1 MTGRHEAG
9 RGRYGTLRVAS
20 GAMLPGARPPRAAA
34 SPDPRSP
41 SLDALL
47 IHIVNLPFEWQVG
60 LRYTRAGKRRGEV
73 DTGGKSGDGFVS
85 FIAAISMAGIA
96 LGVAALI
103 VVLSVMNG
111 FQKEVRDRMLSV
123 LAHVEVYNPET
134 GVADWK
140 ALADEAKR
148 VPEVREAA
156 PYVQG
161 QAMLTRDDVVRG
173 VLIRGVQPEDEA
185 RVSDIASEMRTGKL
199 TDLVAGDFGIVLGSE
214 LARAFGVR
222 TGDRINVLAPQGVVT
237 PAGVIPRLKT
247 FTVVGIFES
256 GHYEYDSS
264 LALVNIDD
272 AEKLYRLTRY
282 TGIRLKL
289 ADMQAAPDV
298 TRKLAQTLDQDV
310 LVRDWTQQNRSWFAA
325 VQLEKRMMFI
335 ILALIIA
342 VAAFNLVSSLVMS
355 VRDKEA
361 DIAILRTLGAAPKS
375 VLAIFVV
382 QGALIGLM
390 GCLIGVVLGV
400 ILALNV
406 GTIVGFIERVFHVAF
421 LPQNIYFVSALPS
434 DLQVSDVVSIGCV
447 SVLLSFLATLYP
459 SWRAA
464 RIEPAQALR
473 YE

>member
-1 MTGRHEAG
+1 
-9 RGRYGTLRVAS
+9 
-20 GAMLPGARPPRAAA
+20 
-34 SPDPRSP
+34 
-41 SLDALL
+41 
-47 IHIVNLPFEWQVG
+47 VNLPYEWQVG

-73 DTGGKSGDGFVS
+73 DQSGKAGDGFVS

-123 LAHVEVYNPET
+123 LAHVEVFNPET
-134 GVADWK
+134 GVKDWQ
-140 ALADEAKR
+140 ALAAEAKR
-148 VPEVREAA
+148 IPEVREAA

-161 QAMLTRDDVVRG
+161 QAMLTRDEVVRG
-173 VLIRGVQPEDEA
+173 VLIRGVQPDDEA
-185 RVSDIASEMRTGKL
+185 KVSDLASDMRVGRL
-199 TDLVAGDFGIVLGSE
+199 TDLTPGSFNIVLGSE

-222 TGDRINVLAPQGVVT
+222 AGDKINVLAPQGIVT
-237 PAGVIPRLKT
+237 PAGVVPRLKA
-247 FTVVGIFES
+247 FTVTGIFES

-264 LALVNIDD
+264 LALINIDD
-272 AEKLYRLTRY
+272 AEKLYRLDNY

-289 ADMQAAPDV
+289 ADMQQAPEV
-298 TRKLAQTLDQDV
+298 TRKLVQTITQDV
-310 LVRDWTQQNRSWFAA
+310 LVRDWTDQNRSWFAA

-382 QGALIGLM
+382 QGALIGLL
-390 GCLIGVVLGV
+390 GCLIGIVLGIV
-400 ILALNV
+400 IALNV
-406 GTIVGFIERVFHVAF
+406 GHIVGFIEHVFHVAF
-421 LPQNIYFVSALPS
+421 LPQNIYFVSELPS
-434 DLQVSDVVSIGCV
+434 DLQTSDVITIGCV
-447 SVLLSFLATLYP
+447 SVLLSFVATLYP

>member
-1 MTGRHEAG
+1 
-9 RGRYGTLRVAS
+9 
-20 GAMLPGARPPRAAA
+20 
-34 SPDPRSP
+34 
-41 SLDALL
+41 
-47 IHIVNLPFEWQVG
+47 VNLPFEWQVG

-73 DTGGKSGDGFVS
+73 DTGGKTGDGFVS

-123 LAHVEVYNPET
+123 LAHVEVFNPDA
-134 GVADWK
+134 GIPDWK
-140 ALADEAKR
+140 ALAAKAKQ

-161 QAMLTRDDVVRG
+161 QAMITRDDVVRG
-173 VLIRGVQPEDEA
+173 VLIRGVEPADEA
-185 RVSDIASEMRTGKL
+185 KVSDIATEMRAGKL
-199 TDLVAGDFGIVLGSE
+199 ADLTSGSFGIVLGSE

-222 TGDRINVLAPQGVVT
+222 EGDKVNVLAPQGIVT
-237 PAGVIPRLKT
+237 PAGLIPRLKS

-264 LALVNIDD
+264 LALINIDD
-272 AEKLYRLTRY
+272 AEKLYRLDNY

-289 ADMQAAPDV
+289 ADMQEAPSV
-298 TRKLAQTLDQDV
+298 SRKLVQSLNQDV
-310 LVRDWTQQNRSWFAA
+310 LVRDWTQQNSSWFAA

-382 QGALIGLM
+382 QGALIGLL
-390 GCLIGVVLGV
+390 GCLIGVVLGIV
-400 ILALNV
+400 IALNV
-406 GTIVGFIERVFHVAF
+406 GHIVGFIEHVFHVAF
-421 LPQNIYFVSALPS
+421 LPQNIYFVSELPS
-434 DLQVSDVVSIGCV
+434 DLQLSDVITIGFV
-447 SVLLSFLATLYP
+447 SVVLSFLATLYP

>member
-1 MTGRHEAG
+1 M
-9 RGRYGTLRVAS
+9 
-20 GAMLPGARPPRAAA
+20 
-34 SPDPRSP
+34 
-41 SLDALL
+41 
-47 IHIVNLPFEWQVG
+47 NLPFEWQVG

-73 DTGGKSGDGFVS
+73 DTGDKTGDGFVS
-85 FIAAISMAGIA
+85 FIAAISMVGIA

-123 LAHVEVYNPET
+123 LAHVEVFNPDV
-134 GVADWK
+134 GVSDWR
-140 ALADEAKR
+140 ALAAEARR

-173 VLIRGVQPEDEA
+173 VLIRGVQPDEEA
-185 RVSDIASEMRTGKL
+185 KVSDIATEMQVGKL
-199 TDLVAGDFGIVLGSE
+199 SALVPDGFGIVLGTE

-222 TGDRINVLAPQGVVT
+222 VGDRINVLAPQGIVT
-237 PAGVIPRLKT
+237 PAGVLPRLKS
-247 FTVVGIFES
+247 FTVVGIFAS

-264 LALVNIDD
+264 LALINIDD
-272 AEKLYRLTRY
+272 AEKLYRLTNY

-298 TRKLAQTLDQDV
+298 TRQLVHTLDQDV
-310 LVRDWTQQNRSWFAA
+310 LVRDWTQQNSSWFSA

-355 VRDKEA
+355 VRDKES
-361 DIAILRTLGAAPKS
+361 DIAILRTLGAAPRS

-382 QGALIGLM
+382 QGALIGLL
-390 GCLIGVVLGV
+390 GCVLGV
-400 ILALNV
+400 VFGVVLALNV
-406 GTIVGFIERVFHVAF
+406 GHIVSFIEHVFHVAF
-421 LPQNIYFVSALPS
+421 LPQNIYFVSSLPS
-434 DLQVSDVVSIGCV
+434 DLRLSDVVSIGCV
-447 SVLLSFLATLYP
+447 SVFLSFVATLYP

>member
-1 MTGRHEAG
+1 M
-9 RGRYGTLRVAS
+9 
-20 GAMLPGARPPRAAA
+20 
-34 SPDPRSP
+34 
-41 SLDALL
+41 
-47 IHIVNLPFEWQVG
+47 NLPFEWQVG

-73 DTGGKSGDGFVS
+73 DTGGKTGDGFVS

-123 LAHVEVYNPET
+123 LSHVEVFNPET
-134 GVADWK
+134 GVKDWK
-140 ALADEAKR
+140 GLAEQAR
-148 VPEVREAA
+148 RIPEVREAA

-161 QAMLTRDDVVRG
+161 QAMITRDGVVRG
-173 VLIRGVQPEDEA
+173 VLIRGVEPADEA
-185 RVSDIASEMRTGKL
+185 KVSDIATEMRAGRLANL
-199 TDLVAGDFGIVLGSE
+199 TAGSFGIVLGSE
-214 LARAFGVR
+214 LARSYGVR
-222 TGDRINVLAPQGVVT
+222 DGDKVNVLAPEGVVT
-237 PAGVIPRLKT
+237 PAGVVPRLKT
-247 FTVVGIFES
+247 FTVVGVFES

-264 LALVNIDD
+264 LALINIDD
-272 AEKLYRLTRY
+272 AAKLYRLENY

-298 TRKLAQTLDQDV
+298 TRRLVQTLDQDV

-355 VRDKEA
+355 VRDKES
-361 DIAILRTLGAAPKS
+361 DIAILRTLGAAPRS

-382 QGALIGLM
+382 QGALIGLL

-400 ILALNV
+400 IIAMNV
-406 GTIVGFIERVFHVAF
+406 GHIVSAIESAFHVAF

-434 DLQVSDVVSIGCV
+434 DLQLSDVVTIGCV
-447 SVLLSFLATLYP
+447 SVLLSFIATLYP

-464 RIEPAQALR
+464 RIEPAEALR

>member
-1 MTGRHEAG
+1 M
-9 RGRYGTLRVAS
+9 RVAPEIP
-20 GAMLPGARPPRAAA
+20 L
-34 SPDPRSP
+34 
-41 SLDALL
+41 
-47 IHIVNLPFEWQVG
+47 NLPFEWQVG

-73 DTGGKSGDGFVS
+73 DAGGKSGDGFVS

-123 LAHVEVYNPET
+123 LAHVEVYNPDV

-140 ALADEAKR
+140 ALAAEAKK
-148 VPEVREAA
+148 VPEVRDAA

-161 QAMLTRDDVVRG
+161 QGLIYQNGVAQGIVLRG
-173 VLIRGVQPEDEA
+173 VEPADEA
-185 RVSDIASEMRTGKL
+185 RVSDIATEMRSGQLSSL
-199 TDLVAGDFGIVLGSE
+199 TAGDFNIVLGSQ
-214 LARAFGVR
+214 LARATGVR
-222 TGDRINVLAPQGVVT
+222 LGDKVEVVVPETVATLTGMT
-237 PAGVIPRLKT
+237 PRHKA
-247 FTVVGIFES
+247 FTVSGIFES

-264 LALVNIDD
+264 LALIDIDD
-272 AEKLYRLTRY
+272 AAKLYRQSNY
-282 TGIRLKL
+282 TGIRLKI
-289 ADMQAAPDV
+289 ADMQQAPAV
-298 TRKLAQTLDQDV
+298 AQQLVHSLNQDV
-310 LVRDWTQQNRSWFAA
+310 LVRDWTTQNRSWFAA

-355 VRDKEA
+355 VRDKES
-361 DIAILRTLGAAPKS
+361 DIAILRTLGATPKS

-382 QGALIGLM
+382 QGALIGLL
-390 GCLIGVVLGV
+390 GCLVGVVLGV
-400 ILALNV
+400 LLALNV
-406 GTIVGFIERVFHVAF
+406 GTLVGGIEKLFHVAF
-421 LPQNIYFVSALPS
+421 LPQNIYFVSELPS
-434 DLQVSDVVSIGCV
+434 DLQASDVIAIGCV
-447 SVLLSFLATLYP
+447 SVVLSFIATLYP

>member
-1 MTGRHEAG
+1 M
-9 RGRYGTLRVAS
+9 
-20 GAMLPGARPPRAAA
+20 
-34 SPDPRSP
+34 
-41 SLDALL
+41 
-47 IHIVNLPFEWQVG
+47 NLPFEWQVG

-123 LAHVEVYNPET
+123 LAHVEVFNPEN
-134 GVADWK
+134 GIKDWK
-140 ALADEAKR
+140 ALADEARR

-161 QAMLTRDDVVRG
+161 QAMIIRDGIARGVLVRG
-173 VLIRGVQPEDEA
+173 VEPLDEA
-185 RVSDIASEMRTGKL
+185 KVSDIATEMRAGKL
-199 TDLVAGDFGIVLGSE
+199 TDLTSGDFNIVLGSE
-214 LARAFGVR
+214 LAKTYGVR
-222 TGDRINVLAPQGVVT
+222 VGDKISVLVPDTSAT
-237 PAGVIPRLKT
+237 LAGVIPRQKA
-247 FTVVGIFES
+247 FNVVGVFES

-264 LALVNIDD
+264 LALINIDD
-272 AEKLYRLTRY
+272 AEKLYRLSNY

-289 ADMQAAPDV
+289 ADMQTAPEV
-298 TRKLAQTLDQDV
+298 ARKLVNSIDQDV
-310 LVRDWTQQNRSWFAA
+310 LVRDWTTQNRSWFAA

-361 DIAILRTLGAAPKS
+361 DIAILRTLGAAPRS

-382 QGALIGLM
+382 QGALIGLL

-400 ILALNV
+400 LLAMNV
-406 GTIVGFIERVFHVAF
+406 GHIVTTIEQVFHLQF
-421 LPQNIYFVSALPS
+421 LPQNIYFVSELPS
-434 DLQVSDVVSIGCV
+434 DLQVSDVIAIGCV
-447 SVLLSFLATLYP
+447 SVVLSFVATLYP

>member
-1 MTGRHEAG
+1 M
-9 RGRYGTLRVAS
+9 
-20 GAMLPGARPPRAAA
+20 
-34 SPDPRSP
+34 
-41 SLDALL
+41 
-47 IHIVNLPFEWQVG
+47 NLPFEWQVG

-73 DTGGKSGDGFVS
+73 DREGQRGDGFVS

-123 LAHVEVYNPET
+123 LAHVEVYNPDT
-134 GVADWK
+134 GVADWR
-140 ALADEAKR
+140 ALAAKAER
-148 VPEVREAA
+148 VPEVRAAA

-161 QAMLTRDDVVRG
+161 QAMITRDDVVRG
-173 VLIRGVQPEDEA
+173 VLVRGVEPADEA
-185 RVSDIASEMRTGKL
+185 KVSDLAAEMRAGKL
-199 TDLVAGDFGIVLGSE
+199 SDLTAGGFGIVLGSE

-222 TGDRINVLAPQGVVT
+222 VGDKVNVLAPQAIVT
-237 PAGVIPRLKT
+237 PAGVLPRLKT
-247 FTVVGIFES
+247 FTVVGVFES
-256 GHYEYDSS
+256 GHYEYDST
-264 LALVNIDD
+264 LALVDIDD
-272 AEKLYRLTRY
+272 ATKLYRQENY

-289 ADMQAAPDV
+289 ADMQAAPQV
-298 TRKLAQTLDQDV
+298 TRQLVRSLDADV

-361 DIAILRTLGAAPKS
+361 DIAILRTLGAKPRS

-382 QGALIGLM
+382 QGALIGLA
-390 GCLIGVVLGV
+390 GCVVGIVLGV
-400 ILALNV
+400 LLAENV
-406 GTIVGFIERVFHVAF
+406 GAVVGFIERVFHVAF
-421 LPQNIYFVSALPS
+421 LPQNIYFVSELPS
-434 DLQVSDVVSIGCV
+434 DLQWPDVITIGCV
-447 SVLLSFLATLYP
+447 SVALSFVATLYP

>member
-1 MTGRHEAG
+1 VR
-9 RGRYGTLRVAS
+9 
-20 GAMLPGARPPRAAA
+20 RPH
-34 SPDPRSP
+34 DP
-41 SLDALL
+41 
-47 IHIVNLPFEWQVG
+47 VNLPFEWQVG

-123 LAHVEVYNPET
+123 LAHVEVYNPDI
-134 GVADWK
+134 GVPDWK
-140 ALADEAKR
+140 ALAAEAKKI
-148 VPEVREAA
+148 PEVREAA

-161 QAMLTRDDVVRG
+161 QALVYQNGIAQGIV
-173 VLIRGVQPEDEA
+173 IRGVEPAEEA
-185 RVSDIASEMRTGKL
+185 KVSDIATEMRAGKL
-199 TDLVAGDFGIVLGSE
+199 DTLVPGDFNVVLGSA
-214 LARAFGVR
+214 LARAIGVR
-222 TGDRINVLAPQGVVT
+222 VGDKVEVVVPETVATLTGMTPRHKAFTLSGV
-237 PAGVIPRLKT
+237 
-247 FTVVGIFES
+247 FES

-264 LALVNIDD
+264 LALINIDD
-272 AEKLYRLTRY
+272 AAKLYRQSNY
-282 TGIRLKL
+282 TGIRLKI
-289 ADMQAAPDV
+289 ADMQQAPAV
-298 TRKLAQTLDQDV
+298 AQKLVHSLNQDV
-310 LVRDWTQQNRSWFAA
+310 LVRDWTTQNRSWFAA

-335 ILALIIA
+335 ILALIVA

-355 VRDKEA
+355 VRDKES
-361 DIAILRTLGAAPKS
+361 DIAILRTLGATPKS

-382 QGALIGLM
+382 QGALIGLL
-390 GCLIGVVLGV
+390 GCAIGIVLGV

-406 GTIVGFIERVFHVAF
+406 GSIVGAIERVFHVAF

-434 DLQVSDVVSIGCV
+434 DLQMTDVITIGCV
-447 SVLLSFLATLYP
+447 SVFLSFIATLYP

-464 RIEPAQALR
+464 RVEPAQALR

>member
-1 MTGRHEAG
+1 
-9 RGRYGTLRVAS
+9 
-20 GAMLPGARPPRAAA
+20 
-34 SPDPRSP
+34 
-41 SLDALL
+41 
-47 IHIVNLPFEWQVG
+47 VNLPYEWQVG

-73 DTGGKSGDGFVS
+73 DQTGKAGDGFVS
-85 FIAAISMAGIA
+85 FIAAISMVGIA

-111 FQKEVRDRMLSV
+111 FQKDVRDRMLSV
-123 LAHVEVYNPET
+123 LAHVEVFNPDT
-134 GVADWK
+134 GVKDWQ
-140 ALADEAKR
+140 ALARNAER
-148 VPEVREAA
+148 VPEVRAAA

-161 QAMLTRDDVVRG
+161 QAMLVRDGVVQG
-173 VLIRGVQPEDEA
+173 AMLRGVQPDDEA
-185 RVSDIASEMRTGKL
+185 KVSDIATEMRSGLL
-199 TDLVAGDFGIVLGSE
+199 TSLTPGDFNIVLGSA

-222 TGDRINVLAPQGVVT
+222 VGDKIAVLAPEGLVT
-237 PAGVIPRLKT
+237 PAGVVPRQKA
-247 FTVVGIFES
+247 FTVSGVFES

-264 LALVNIDD
+264 LALINIDD
-272 AEKLYRLTRY
+272 AEKLYRLDNV

-289 ADMQAAPDV
+289 ADMQAAPEV
-298 TRKLAQTLDQDV
+298 ARKLAGVLDQDV
-310 LVRDWTQQNRSWFAA
+310 LIRDWTQQNRSWFAA

-382 QGALIGLM
+382 QGALIGLA
-390 GCLIGVVLGV
+390 GCLLGVVFGIV
-400 ILALNV
+400 LALNV
-406 GTIVGFIERVFHVAF
+406 GTVVGFIERLFHVAF
-421 LPQNIYFVSALPS
+421 LPQSVYFVSELPS
-434 DLQVSDVVSIGCV
+434 DLQWSDVATIGCV
-447 SVLLSFLATLYP
+447 SVLLSFVATLYP

>member
-1 MTGRHEAG
+1 MSTCIH
-9 RGRYGTLRVAS
+9 
-20 GAMLPGARPPRAAA
+20 LPPARTPQP
-34 SPDPRSP
+34 
-41 SLDALL
+41 
-47 IHIVNLPFEWQVG
+47 VNLPFEWQVG
-60 LRYTRAGKRRGEV
+60 LRYTRAGRRRGEV
-73 DTGGKSGDGFVS
+73 GTDSKSGDGFVS

-123 LAHVEVYNPET
+123 LAHVEVFNPDN
-134 GVADWK
+134 GIADWH
-140 ALADEAKR
+140 ALAAEAKR
-148 VPEVREAA
+148 IPEVREAA

-173 VLIRGVQPEDEA
+173 VLIRGVQPDAEA
-185 RVSDIASEMRTGKL
+185 RVSDIATEMRAGKL
-199 TDLVAGDFGIVLGSE
+199 SDLVPGSFGIVLGSE
-214 LARAFGVR
+214 LARALGVNQ
-222 TGDRINVLAPQGVVT
+222 GDKINVVAPQGLIT
-237 PAGVIPRLKT
+237 PAGMVPRIKA
-247 FTVVGIFES
+247 FTVVGVFES

-264 LALVNIDD
+264 LALINIDD
-272 AEKLYRLTRY
+272 AEKLYRLDRY

-289 ADMQAAPDV
+289 ADMQTAPEV
-298 TRKLAQTLDQDV
+298 TRKLTNTISDDV
-310 LVRDWTQQNRSWFAA
+310 LIRDWTQENRNWFSA

-355 VRDKEA
+355 VRDKES
-361 DIAILRTLGAAPKS
+361 DIAILRTLGAAPRS

-382 QGALIGLM
+382 QGALIGLA
-390 GCLIGVVLGV
+390 GCLIGVILGV
-400 ILALNV
+400 VIALNV
-406 GTIVGFIERVFHVAF
+406 GSIVAMIEHVFHVAF

-434 DLQVSDVVSIGCV
+434 DLRLSDVISIGCV
-447 SVLLSFLATLYP
+447 SVFLSFVATLYP

-464 RIEPAQALR
+464 RVDPAQALR

>member
-1 MTGRHEAG
+1 
-9 RGRYGTLRVAS
+9 L
-20 GAMLPGARPPRAAA
+20 
-34 SPDPRSP
+34 
-41 SLDALL
+41 
-47 IHIVNLPFEWQVG
+47 NLPYEWQVG
-60 LRYTRAGKRRGEV
+60 LRYTRSGKRRGEV
-73 DTGGKSGDGFVS
+73 DQTGKAGDGFVS

-123 LAHVEVYNPET
+123 LAHVEVFNPEN
-134 GVADWK
+134 GVKDWQ
-140 ALADEAKR
+140 ALAAEAEK
-148 VPEVREAA
+148 VPEVRAAA

-161 QAMLTRDDVVRG
+161 QAMITRDDVVRG
-173 VLIRGVQPEDEA
+173 VVIRGVEPADEA
-185 RVSDIASEMRTGKL
+185 KVSDLATEMKAGKL
-199 TDLVAGDFGIVLGSE
+199 SDLTAGSFNIVLGSE

-222 TGDRINVLAPQGVVT
+222 VGDKLNVLAPQGIVT
-237 PAGVIPRLKT
+237 PAGVVPRLKT
-247 FTVVGIFES
+247 FTVSGVFGS

-264 LALVNIDD
+264 LALIDIDD
-272 AEKLYRLTRY
+272 AEKLYRLDNY

-289 ADMQAAPDV
+289 DDMQSAPEV
-298 TRKLAQTLDQDV
+298 TRKLVQTLDQDV
-310 LVRDWTQQNRSWFAA
+310 LVRDWTQQNSSWFAA

-361 DIAILRTLGAAPKS
+361 DIAILRTLGATPKS

-382 QGALIGLM
+382 QGALIGLL
-390 GCLIGVVLGV
+390 GCLIGVVLGIV
-400 ILALNV
+400 LALNV
-406 GTIVGFIERVFHVAF
+406 GHIVGLIERVFHVAF
-421 LPQNIYFVSALPS
+421 LPQNIYFVSELPS
-434 DLQVSDVVSIGCV
+434 DLQWSDVTTIGCV
-447 SVLLSFLATLYP
+447 SVALSLIATLYP

>member
-1 MTGRHEAG
+1 M
-9 RGRYGTLRVAS
+9 
-20 GAMLPGARPPRAAA
+20 
-34 SPDPRSP
+34 
-41 SLDALL
+41 
-47 IHIVNLPFEWQVG
+47 NLPYEWQVG

-73 DTGGKSGDGFVS
+73 DQTGKAGDGFVS

-140 ALADEAKR
+140 DLAAQAAR
-148 VPEVREAA
+148 NPEVRAAA

-161 QAMLTRDDVVRG
+161 QAMITRDDVVRG
-173 VLIRGVQPEDEA
+173 VLIRGVEPADEA
-185 RVSDIASEMRTGKL
+185 KVSDLATEMRAGKL
-199 TDLVAGDFGIVLGSE
+199 GDLTPGGFGIVLGSE

-222 TGDRINVLAPQGVVT
+222 VGDKVNVLAPQAIVT
-237 PAGVIPRLKT
+237 PAGVLPRLKT
-247 FTVVGIFES
+247 FTVVGVFES
-256 GHYEYDSS
+256 GHYEYDST
-264 LALVNIDD
+264 LALVDIDD
-272 AEKLYRLTRY
+272 AAKLYRQENY

-289 ADMQAAPDV
+289 ADMQAAPQV
-298 TRKLAQTLDQDV
+298 TRELVHSINADV

-361 DIAILRTLGAAPKS
+361 DIAILRTLGAQPRS
-375 VLAIFVV
+375 VMAIFVV
-382 QGALIGLM
+382 QGALIGLA
-390 GCLIGVVLGV
+390 GCVVGVVLGV

-406 GTIVGFIERVFHVAF
+406 GAVVGFIERVLHVAF
-421 LPQNIYFVSALPS
+421 LPQNIYFVSELPS
-434 DLQVSDVVSIGCV
+434 DLQGSDVITIGCV
-447 SVLLSFLATLYP
+447 SVALSFLATLYP

>member
-1 MTGRHEAG
+1 M
-9 RGRYGTLRVAS
+9 
-20 GAMLPGARPPRAAA
+20 
-34 SPDPRSP
+34 
-41 SLDALL
+41 
-47 IHIVNLPFEWQVG
+47 NLPFEWQVG

-73 DTGGKSGDGFVS
+73 DTDGSGDGFVS
-85 FIAAISMAGIA
+85 FIAAISMVDIA

-123 LAHVEVYNPET
+123 LSHVEVFNPEV
-134 GVADWK
+134 GIGDWR
-140 ALADEAKR
+140 ALAAEAR
-148 VPEVREAA
+148 RIPEVREAA

-161 QAMLTRDDVVRG
+161 QAMVTRDDVVRG
-173 VLIRGVQPEDEA
+173 VLIRGVQPDEEA
-185 RVSDIASEMRTGKL
+185 RVSDIATEMQAGKL
-199 TDLVAGDFGIVLGSE
+199 TELVPGGFGIVLGSE
-214 LARAFGVR
+214 LARSFGVR
-222 TGDRINVLAPQGVVT
+222 VGDRVNVLAPQGTVT
-237 PAGVIPRLKT
+237 PAGVVPRLKS
-247 FTVVGIFES
+247 FTVVGVFSS

-264 LALVNIDD
+264 LALINIDD
-272 AEKLYRLTRY
+272 AEKLYRLTNY

-298 TRKLAQTLDQDV
+298 TRRLVQTLDQDV
-310 LVRDWTQQNRSWFAA
+310 LVRDWTQQNSSWFAA

-361 DIAILRTLGAAPKS
+361 DIAILRTLGAAPRS

-382 QGALIGLM
+382 QGALIGLL
-390 GCLIGVVLGV
+390 GCAIGVVLG
-400 ILALNV
+400 ILLALNV
-406 GTIVGFIERVFHVAF
+406 GHIVSFIEHVFHVAF
-421 LPQNIYFVSALPS
+421 LPQNIYFVSSLPS
-434 DLQVSDVVSIGCV
+434 DLQLADVVTIGCV
-447 SVLLSFLATLYP
+447 SVFLSFVATLYP

>member
-1 MTGRHEAG
+1 M
-9 RGRYGTLRVAS
+9 
-20 GAMLPGARPPRAAA
+20 
-34 SPDPRSP
+34 
-41 SLDALL
+41 
-47 IHIVNLPFEWQVG
+47 NLPFEWQVG

-123 LAHVEVYNPET
+123 LAHVEVFNPEN
-134 GVADWK
+134 GIKDWK
-140 ALADEAKR
+140 ALADEARR

-161 QAMLTRDDVVRG
+161 QAMIIRDGIARGVLVRG
-173 VLIRGVQPEDEA
+173 VEPLDEA
-185 RVSDIASEMRTGKL
+185 KVSDIATEMRAGKL
-199 TDLVAGDFGIVLGSE
+199 TDLTSGDFNIVLGSE
-214 LARAFGVR
+214 LAKTYGVR
-222 TGDRINVLAPQGVVT
+222 VGDKISVLVPDTSAT
-237 PAGVIPRLKT
+237 LAGVIPRQKA
-247 FTVVGIFES
+247 FNVVGVFES

-264 LALVNIDD
+264 LALINIDD
-272 AEKLYRLTRY
+272 AEKLYRLSNY

-289 ADMQAAPDV
+289 ADMQTAPEV
-298 TRKLAQTLDQDV
+298 ARKLVNSIDQDV
-310 LVRDWTQQNRSWFAA
+310 LVRDWTTQNRSWFAA

-361 DIAILRTLGAAPKS
+361 DIAILRTLGAAPRS

-382 QGALIGLM
+382 QGALIGLL

-400 ILALNV
+400 LLAMNV
-406 GTIVGFIERVFHVAF
+406 GHIVTTIEQVFHLQF
-421 LPQNIYFVSALPS
+421 LPQNIYFVSELPS
-434 DLQVSDVVSIGCV
+434 DLQISDVIAIGCV
-447 SVLLSFLATLYP
+447 SVVLSLVATLYP

>member
-1 MTGRHEAG
+1 M
-9 RGRYGTLRVAS
+9 
-20 GAMLPGARPPRAAA
+20 
-34 SPDPRSP
+34 
-41 SLDALL
+41 
-47 IHIVNLPFEWQVG
+47 NLPYEWQVG

-73 DTGGKSGDGFVS
+73 DQTGKAGDGFVS

-123 LAHVEVYNPET
+123 LAHVEVSNPET
-134 GVADWK
+134 GIKDWQ
-140 ALADEAKR
+140 ALAAQAKK

-161 QAMLTRDDVVRG
+161 QAMLTRDETVRG
-173 VLIRGVQPEDEA
+173 VIVRGVEPAEEA
-185 RVSDIASEMRTGKL
+185 KVSDLAGEMRAGKL
-199 TDLVAGDFGIVLGSE
+199 SDLTAGSFNIVLGSE

-222 TGDRINVLAPQGVVT
+222 AGDKINVLAPQGIVT
-237 PAGVIPRLKT
+237 PAGVVPRLKA
-247 FTVVGIFES
+247 FTVVGVFES

-264 LALVNIDD
+264 LALINIDD
-272 AEKLYRLTRY
+272 AEKLYRLDNY

-289 ADMQAAPDV
+289 ADMQAAPEV
-298 TRKLAQTLDQDV
+298 AQKLVRTLDQDV
-310 LVRDWTQQNRSWFAA
+310 LVRDWTQQNRSWFSA

-382 QGALIGLM
+382 QGALIGLA
-390 GCLIGVVLGV
+390 GCFIGVVLG
-400 ILALNV
+400 ILLALNV
-406 GTIVGFIERVFHVAF
+406 GTVVGFIEHVFHVAF
-421 LPQNIYFVSALPS
+421 LPQNIYFVSELPS
-434 DLQVSDVVSIGCV
+434 DLQWPDVVTIGCV
-447 SVLLSFLATLYP
+447 SVLLSFVATLYP

>member
-1 MTGRHEAG
+1 M
-9 RGRYGTLRVAS
+9 
-20 GAMLPGARPPRAAA
+20 
-34 SPDPRSP
+34 
-41 SLDALL
+41 
-47 IHIVNLPFEWQVG
+47 NLPYEWQVG

-73 DTGGKSGDGFVS
+73 DADGKSGDGFVS

-123 LAHVEVYNPET
+123 LSHVEVFNPDT
-134 GVADWK
+134 GVKDWRVLAAD
-140 ALADEAKR
+140 ARR

-173 VLIRGVQPEDEA
+173 VLIRGVSPDDEA
-185 RVSDIASEMRTGKL
+185 KVSDIATEMRAGKL
-199 TDLVAGDFGIVLGSE
+199 ADLTPGSFGIVLGSE

-222 TGDRINVLAPQGVVT
+222 EGDRVNVLAPQGVVT
-237 PAGVIPRLKT
+237 PAGLVPRLKS
-247 FTVVGIFES
+247 FTVVGVFES

-272 AEKLYRLTRY
+272 AEKLYRLDNY

-289 ADMQAAPDV
+289 ADMQQAPEV
-298 TRKLAQTLDQDV
+298 SQKLVHSLNEDV
-310 LVRDWTQQNRSWFAA
+310 LVRDWTQQNRSWFSA
-325 VQLEKRMMFI
+325 VQVEKRMMFI

-361 DIAILRTLGAAPKS
+361 DIAILRTLGAAPRS

-382 QGALIGLM
+382 QGALIGLL

-406 GTIVGFIERVFHVAF
+406 GHVVSFVEHVFHVTF
-421 LPQNIYFVSALPS
+421 LPQNIYFVSSLPS
-434 DLQVSDVVSIGCV
+434 DLQSSDVIAIGCV
-447 SVLLSFLATLYP
+447 SVFLSFVATLYP

-464 RIEPAQALR
+464 HIEPAQALR

>member
-1 MTGRHEAG
+1 M
-9 RGRYGTLRVAS
+9 
-20 GAMLPGARPPRAAA
+20 
-34 SPDPRSP
+34 
-41 SLDALL
+41 
-47 IHIVNLPFEWQVG
+47 NLPFEWQVG

-73 DTGGKSGDGFVS
+73 DTDGSGDGFVS
-85 FIAAISMAGIA
+85 FIAAISMVGIA

-123 LAHVEVYNPET
+123 LSHVEVFNPEV
-134 GVADWK
+134 GIGDWR
-140 ALADEAKR
+140 ALAAEAR
-148 VPEVREAA
+148 RIPEVREAA

-161 QAMLTRDDVVRG
+161 QAMVTRDDVVRG
-173 VLIRGVQPEDEA
+173 VLIRGVQPDEEA
-185 RVSDIASEMRTGKL
+185 RVSDIATEMQAGKL
-199 TDLVAGDFGIVLGSE
+199 TELVPGGFGIVLGSE
-214 LARAFGVR
+214 LARSFGVR
-222 TGDRINVLAPQGVVT
+222 VGDRVNVLAPQGTVT
-237 PAGVIPRLKT
+237 PAGVVPRLKS
-247 FTVVGIFES
+247 FTVVGVFSS

-264 LALVNIDD
+264 LALINIDD
-272 AEKLYRLTRY
+272 AEKLYRLTNY

-298 TRKLAQTLDQDV
+298 TRRLVQTLDQDV
-310 LVRDWTQQNRSWFAA
+310 LVRDWTQQNSSWFAA

-361 DIAILRTLGAAPKS
+361 DIAILRTLGAAPRS

-382 QGALIGLM
+382 QGALIGLL
-390 GCLIGVVLGV
+390 GCAIGVVLG
-400 ILALNV
+400 ILLALNV
-406 GTIVGFIERVFHVAF
+406 GHIVSFIEHVFHVAF
-421 LPQNIYFVSALPS
+421 LPQNIYFVSSLPS
-434 DLQVSDVVSIGCV
+434 DLQLADVVTIGCV
-447 SVLLSFLATLYP
+447 SVFLSFVATLYP

>member
-1 MTGRHEAG
+1 MT
-9 RGRYGTLRVAS
+9 S
-20 GAMLPGARPPRAAA
+20 DAA
-34 SPDPRSP
+34 SRRSKRVF
-41 SLDALL
+41 
-47 IHIVNLPFEWQVG
+47 VNLPYEWQVG

-73 DTGGKSGDGFVS
+73 GDAHGNGAGGDGFVS

-123 LAHVEVYNPET
+123 LAHVEVYNPEA
-134 GVADWK
+134 GVADWH
-140 ALADEAKR
+140 ALAKDAER
-148 VPEVREAA
+148 VPEVKAAA

-161 QAMLTRDDVVRG
+161 QGMITRDDVVRG
-173 VLIRGVQPEDEA
+173 VLIRGVEPADEA
-185 RVSDIASEMRTGKL
+185 KVSDLATEMKSGKL
-199 TDLVAGDFGIVLGSE
+199 SDLVPGGFGIVLGSE
-214 LARAFGVR
+214 LARSFGVR
-222 TGDRINVLAPQGVVT
+222 PGDKVNVLAPQATFT
-237 PAGVIPRLKT
+237 PAGPIPRMKT

-256 GHYEYDSS
+256 GHYEYDST
-264 LALVNIDD
+264 LALIDIDD
-272 AEKLYRLTRY
+272 ATKLYRQQNY

-289 ADMQAAPDV
+289 DDMQAAPAV
-298 TRKLAQTLDQDV
+298 TRQLVHTLNQDV
-310 LVRDWTQQNRSWFAA
+310 LVRDWTTQNRSWFAA

-361 DIAILRTLGAAPKS
+361 DIAILRTLGAAPRS

-382 QGALIGLM
+382 QGALVGLL

-400 ILALNV
+400 VLALNV
-406 GTIVGFIERVFHVAF
+406 GHIVTAIEHVFHLQF
-421 LPQNIYFVSALPS
+421 LPQNIYFVSELPS
-434 DLQVSDVVSIGCV
+434 DLQWSDVITIGCV
-447 SVLLSFLATLYP
+447 SVVLSLLATLYP

>member
-1 MTGRHEAG
+1 
-9 RGRYGTLRVAS
+9 
-20 GAMLPGARPPRAAA
+20 
-34 SPDPRSP
+34 
-41 SLDALL
+41 
-47 IHIVNLPFEWQVG
+47 
-60 LRYTRAGKRRGEV
+60 
-73 DTGGKSGDGFVS
+73 
-85 FIAAISMAGIA
+85 
-96 LGVAALI
+96 
-103 VVLSVMNG
+103 VLSVMNG

-123 LAHVEVYNPET
+123 LAHVEVFNPDA
-134 GVADWK
+134 GIPDWK
-140 ALADEAKR
+140 ALAAKAKQ

-161 QAMLTRDDVVRG
+161 QAMITRDDVVRG
-173 VLIRGVQPEDEA
+173 VLIRGVEPADEA
-185 RVSDIASEMRTGKL
+185 KVSDIATEMRAGKL
-199 TDLVAGDFGIVLGSE
+199 ADLTSGSFGIVLGSE

-222 TGDRINVLAPQGVVT
+222 EGDKVNVLAPQGIVT
-237 PAGVIPRLKT
+237 PAGLIPRLKS

-264 LALVNIDD
+264 LALINIDD
-272 AEKLYRLTRY
+272 AEKLYRLDNY

-289 ADMQAAPDV
+289 ADMQEAPSV
-298 TRKLAQTLDQDV
+298 SRKLVQSLNQDV
-310 LVRDWTQQNRSWFAA
+310 LVRDWTQQNSSWFAA

-382 QGALIGLM
+382 QGALIGLL
-390 GCLIGVVLGV
+390 GCLIGVVLGIV
-400 ILALNV
+400 IALNV
-406 GTIVGFIERVFHVAF
+406 GHIVGFIEHVFHVAF
-421 LPQNIYFVSALPS
+421 LPQNIYFVSELPS
-434 DLQVSDVVSIGCV
+434 DLQLSDVITIGFV
-447 SVLLSFLATLYP
+447 SVVLSFLATLYP

>member
-1 MTGRHEAG
+1 M
-9 RGRYGTLRVAS
+9 
-20 GAMLPGARPPRAAA
+20 
-34 SPDPRSP
+34 
-41 SLDALL
+41 
-47 IHIVNLPFEWQVG
+47 NLPYEWQVG

-73 DTGGKSGDGFVS
+73 DTGGKTGDGFVS

-123 LAHVEVYNPET
+123 LAHVEVFNPES
-134 GVADWK
+134 GVADWR
-140 ALADEAKR
+140 ALADAAKR

-161 QAMLTRDDVVRG
+161 QAMITRDDVVRG

-185 RVSDIASEMRTGKL
+185 KVSDIATEMRAGRL
-199 TDLVAGDFGIVLGSE
+199 ADLVPGGFGIVLGSE
-214 LARAFGVR
+214 LARSFGVR
-222 TGDRINVLAPQGVVT
+222 VGDKVNLLAPQGIVT
-237 PAGVIPRLKT
+237 PAGVIPRIKS
-247 FTVVGIFES
+247 FTVVGVFES

-264 LALVNIDD
+264 LALIDIDD
-272 AEKLYRLTRY
+272 ATKLYRLDRY

-289 ADMQAAPDV
+289 ADMQAAPEV
-298 TRKLAQTLDQDV
+298 SQKLVHTLNQDV
-310 LVRDWTQQNRSWFAA
+310 LVRDWTQQNRSWFSA

-361 DIAILRTLGAAPKS
+361 DIAILRTLGAAPRS

-382 QGALIGLM
+382 QGALIGLL

-400 ILALNV
+400 VLALNV
-406 GTIVGFIERVFHVAF
+406 GHVVSFVEQVFHLQF

-434 DLQVSDVVSIGCV
+434 DLQWSDVVTIGCV
-447 SVLLSFLATLYP
+447 SVFLSFVATLYP